1 MQTQTSTQREPA
13 REREREGA
21 RERGGEMHIRKI
33 SVMVY
38 AWPRQRDIDMRMR
51 KHTRIHAR
59 THTLNREGRRE
70 GEI

>member
-1 MQTQTSTQREPA
+1 
-13 REREREGA
+13 
-21 RERGGEMHIRKI
+21 MHIRKI